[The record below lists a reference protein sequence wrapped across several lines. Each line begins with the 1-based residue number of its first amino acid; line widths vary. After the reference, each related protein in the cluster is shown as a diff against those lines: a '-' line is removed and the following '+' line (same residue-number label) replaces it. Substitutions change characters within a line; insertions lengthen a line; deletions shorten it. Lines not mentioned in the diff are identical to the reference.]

1 MDNNMEISEE
11 IFQINRL
18 LHGDDTT
25 SINMVRMKKLT
36 FFNLASILRSR
47 GLLKDSTHAS
57 VEEQLFMFLCIVGH
71 NQRDMVIGHTFLRSS
86 KTVSRYFNHVLWAIG
101 QIQGDYIKP
110 HSTSVSP
117 YIAQRPNF
125 YYPYF
130 KDCIGAL
137 DGTHIH
143 ANVPIDIV
151 EQFCGRKSFPTQK
164 VLAAVDFDLCFT
176 YVLAGWEGSANDT
189 LVLRDALNRS
199 NGLKVPEGKYY
210 LAGAGYTTQRG
221 FISPYKGV
229 RYQSQGSR
237 TPNNPKELFNYRHF
251 SAHTSI
257 ERAFG
262 SLKSRFKILT
272 SRPFFPLKTQV
283 DIVLACCT
291 LHNYI
296 LTMGV
301 DDLIPTEEEWVS
313 QSETSATSREQGQAH
328 PECNLSISSKKT
340 EAALCAAFLSNYD
353 SGSYAKVT
361 FNGLHYDLPPWSI
374 SILPDCKTTVFNTAK
389 VGAQTTQMKMLYVGK
404 LPLVHDICHHREN
417 EQFLKSGQY
426 PYLTVYS
433 VGHSLIVFVNGQLA
447 GTVYGSLDSPKL
459 TYNGNVEMWAG
470 RKSIS
475 LLSIAVGLPNVGN
488 HFET

>member
-25 SINMVRMKKLT
+25 SINMVRMKKLA

-57 VEEQLFMFLCIVGH
+57 VEEQLLMFLCIVGH

-86 KTVSRYFNHVLWAIG
+86 KIVSKYFNYVLWAIG

-176 YVLAGWEGSANDT
+176 YVLAGWEGSANDA

-210 LAGAGYTTQRG
+210 LVGAGYTTQRG
-221 FISPYKGV
+221 FISPYEGV

-313 QSETSATSREQGQAH
+313 QSETSATSREQWQAH
-328 PECNLSISSKKT
+328 PECEPDNNKSIEDYDFLDIVCENDQTTGYFAKQTFDNLGQDPNAQSGEQDNMNVNFIAINNNNEMAMASNLANECTKIMQYGYTIQDVHRLFIYLNANNIKARGFLEAT
-340 EAALCAAFLSNYD
+340 EMMRRLQVKDYLGP
-353 SGSYAKVT
+353 SGS
-361 FNGLHYDLPPWSI
+361 
-374 SILPDCKTTVFNTAK
+374 
-389 VGAQTTQMKMLYVGK
+389 Q
-404 LPLVHDICHHREN
+404 E
-417 EQFLKSGQY
+417 
-426 PYLTVYS
+426 
-433 VGHSLIVFVNGQLA
+433 
-447 GTVYGSLDSPKL
+447 
-459 TYNGNVEMWAG
+459 
-470 RKSIS
+470 
-475 LLSIAVGLPNVGN
+475 
-488 HFET
+488 